1 MKFLNL
7 NTMTE
12 GLEKDKAYRRGRK
25 RVRLFKKKKKRQEL
39 RWPQYSS
46 LKSKPTHWL
55 QEKLGI
61 TNPYTIKA
69 LPTFTLMLNNS
80 V

>member
-25 RVRLFKKKKKRQEL
+25 RVRLFKKKKKGK
-39 RWPQYSS
+39 SS
-46 LKSKPTHWL
+46 GDLSIAH
-55 QEKLGI
+55 
-61 TNPYTIKA
+61 
-69 LPTFTLMLNNS
+69 
-80 V
+80 